1 MVEERARDEKK
12 EEYAKVLD
20 FMASGKPFS
29 NKKEPLV
36 QMLGE
41 TWFTLLEAVAKPE
54 TTMKLMERVY
64 IGGQERDKILM
75 IKARVSFDE
84 LTQTAKNELQGAVM
98 SIVMENEK
106 RFVDVFNKA
115 GPLNIREHSLE
126 LLPGIGKKHLES
138 ILKARNEKQ
147 FESFADISARIPLLQ
162 NPSKLI
168 AERITLELKGAER
181 FHMFTKPYVRR

>member
-20 FMASGKPFS
+20 FMASGKSFS

-41 TWFTLLEAVAKPE
+41 TWFTLLEAVAKPG

-64 IGGQERDKILM
+64 IGGQEREKILM

-84 LTQTAKNELQGAVM
+84 LTQTAKNELQGAIM

-138 ILKARNEKQ
+138 ILKARNEKL
-147 FESFADISARIPLLQ
+147 FESFSDISSRIPLLQ

-168 AERITLELKGAER
+168 AERIALELRGAER
-181 FHMFTKPYVRR
+181 FHMFTKPYIRR